1 MDINN
6 GPVLKKVIYGSS
18 QSEILKKYYIS
29 LSKPD
34 QISLYFVK
42 ILSLRYQEKINQAD
56 DYMVKAVHSFEA
68 DAMQYGLTLDINNG
82 PVLKAH

>member
-1 MDINN
+1 M
-6 GPVLKKVIYGSS
+6 
-18 QSEILKKYYIS
+18 
-29 LSKPD
+29 
-34 QISLYFVK
+34 K

-68 DAMQYGLTLDINNG
+68 DAMQYALTLVRPLDINNG